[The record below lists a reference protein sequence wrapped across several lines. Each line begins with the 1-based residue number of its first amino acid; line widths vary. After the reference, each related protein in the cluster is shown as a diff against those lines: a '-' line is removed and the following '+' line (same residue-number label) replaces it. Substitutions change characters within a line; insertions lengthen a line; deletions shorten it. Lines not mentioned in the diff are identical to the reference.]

1 MNPPF
6 IYLDNN
12 ATTPVDPRVLEA
24 MLPYFTDIPGN
35 AASRNHPYG
44 WKAKEAVDT
53 ARQQI
58 ADLLSV
64 EEKELVFTSGATE
77 AINLAL
83 KGIYEN
89 YSRKGKHIITLQTE
103 HKAVLDTCKRLEK
116 IGAEVTYLPVK
127 EDGLLDIEL
136 LKANIRPD
144 TILVSVL
151 WANNETGII
160 QPMKDIGQI
169 CQEAGVFLM
178 SDATQAVGKI
188 PVSPKDVGVHLMAF
202 SAHKMYGP
210 KGMGALYVSQ
220 RQPKIKIPAQID
232 GGGHE
237 NGMRSGTLNVPSIVG
252 FGKAAVIAKA
262 EMQKDAERL
271 QKLRDQFESKIL
283 NGLEEVKIN
292 GEQSTRLPHVS
303 NLSFRFIKGE
313 TLMARFSEKLGVS
326 SGSAC
331 TSATLEPSHV
341 LQAMGLNDY
350 WAHGALRFSLG
361 RFTKVEEIEQASKI
375 VINGVK
381 HLRELS
387 PIWELFKDGV
397 EVDDL

>member
-12 ATTPVDPRVLEA
+12 ATTPVDPRVLAA

-58 ADLLSV
+58 ADLLTV
-64 EEKELVFTSGATE
+64 ERKELVFTSGATE
-77 AINLAL
+77 AINLAI

-116 IGAEVTYLPVK
+116 IGAEVTYLPVQ
-127 EDGLLDIEL
+127 EDGLLNVEL
-136 LKANIRPD
+136 LKTTIRPD

-151 WANNETGII
+151 WANNETGVI
-160 QPMKDIGQI
+160 QPMKDIGHI
-169 CQEAGVFLM
+169 CQEKGVFLM

-188 PVSPKDVGVHLMAF
+188 PVSPKEVGVHLMAF

-252 FGKAAVIAKA
+252 FGKAAMIAKT
-262 EMQKDAERL
+262 EMQRDAERL
-271 QKLRDQFESKIL
+271 QELRDQFEAKML

-292 GEQSTRLPHVS
+292 GKPNIRLPHVS

-361 RFTKVEEIEQASKI
+361 RFTKVEEIEKASRI
-375 VINGVK
+375 VIDGVK

-397 EVDDL
+397 EVDNL

>member
-12 ATTPVDPRVLEA
+12 ATTPVDPRVLAA

-58 ADLLSV
+58 ADLLTV
-64 EEKELVFTSGATE
+64 ERKELVFTSGATE
-77 AINLAL
+77 AINLAI

-103 HKAVLDTCKRLEK
+103 QKAVLDTCKRLEK
-116 IGAEVTYLPVK
+116 IGAEVTYLPVQ
-127 EDGLLDIEL
+127 EDGLLNVEL
-136 LKANIRPD
+136 LKTTIRPD

-151 WANNETGII
+151 WANNETGVI
-160 QPMKDIGQI
+160 QPMKDIGHI
-169 CQEAGVFLM
+169 CQEKGVFLM

-188 PVSPKDVGVHLMAF
+188 PVSPKEVGVHLMAF

-252 FGKAAVIAKA
+252 FGKAAMIAKT
-262 EMQKDAERL
+262 EMQRDAERL
-271 QKLRDQFESKIL
+271 QELRDQFEAKML

-292 GEQSTRLPHVS
+292 GEPNIRLPHVS

-361 RFTKVEEIEQASKI
+361 RFTKVEEIEKASRI
-375 VINGVK
+375 VIDGVK

-397 EVDDL
+397 EVDNL

>member
-12 ATTPVDPRVLEA
+12 ATTPVDPRVLAA

-58 ADLLSV
+58 ADLLTV
-64 EEKELVFTSGATE
+64 ERKELVFTSGATE
-77 AINLAL
+77 AINLAI

-116 IGAEVTYLPVK
+116 IGAEVTYLPVQ
-127 EDGLLDIEL
+127 EDGLLNVEL
-136 LKANIRPD
+136 LKTTIRPD

-151 WANNETGII
+151 WANNETGVI
-160 QPMKDIGQI
+160 QPMKDIGHI
-169 CQEAGVFLM
+169 CQEKGVFLM

-188 PVSPKDVGVHLMAF
+188 PVSPKEVGVHLMAF

-252 FGKAAVIAKA
+252 FGKAAMIAKT
-262 EMQKDAERL
+262 EMQRDAERL
-271 QKLRDQFESKIL
+271 QELRDQFEAKML

-292 GEQSTRLPHVS
+292 GEPNIRLPHVS

-361 RFTKVEEIEQASKI
+361 RFTKVEEIEKASRI
-375 VINGVK
+375 VIDGVK

-397 EVDDL
+397 EVDNL

>member
-12 ATTPVDPRVLEA
+12 ATTPVDPRVLTA

-58 ADLLSV
+58 ADLLTV
-64 EEKELVFTSGATE
+64 ERKELVFTSGATE
-77 AINLAL
+77 AINLAI

-116 IGAEVTYLPVK
+116 IGAEVTYLPVQ
-127 EDGLLDIEL
+127 EDGLLNVEL
-136 LKANIRPD
+136 LKTTIRPD

-151 WANNETGII
+151 WANNETGVI
-160 QPMKDIGQI
+160 QPMKDIGHI
-169 CQEAGVFLM
+169 CQEKGVFLM

-188 PVSPKDVGVHLMAF
+188 PVSPKEVGVHLMAF

-252 FGKAAVIAKA
+252 FGKAAMIAKT
-262 EMQKDAERL
+262 EMQRDAERL
-271 QKLRDQFESKIL
+271 QELRDQFEAKML

-292 GEQSTRLPHVS
+292 GEPNIRLPHVS

-361 RFTKVEEIEQASKI
+361 RFTKVEEIEKASRI
-375 VINGVK
+375 VIDGVK

-397 EVDDL
+397 EVDNL

>member
-12 ATTPVDPRVLEA
+12 ATTPVDPRVLAA

-58 ADLLSV
+58 ADLLTV
-64 EEKELVFTSGATE
+64 ERKELVFTSGATE
-77 AINLAL
+77 AINLAV

-116 IGAEVTYLPVK
+116 IGAEVTYLPVQ
-127 EDGLLDIEL
+127 EDGLLNVEL
-136 LKANIRPD
+136 LKTTIRPD

-151 WANNETGII
+151 WANNETGVI
-160 QPMKDIGQI
+160 QPMKDIGHI
-169 CQEAGVFLM
+169 CQEKGVFLM

-188 PVSPKDVGVHLMAF
+188 PVSPKEVGVHLMAF

-252 FGKAAVIAKA
+252 FGKAAMIAKT
-262 EMQKDAERL
+262 EMQRDAERL
-271 QKLRDQFESKIL
+271 QELRDQFEAKML

-292 GEQSTRLPHVS
+292 GEPNIRLPHVS

-361 RFTKVEEIEQASKI
+361 RFTKVEEIEKASRI
-375 VINGVK
+375 VIDGVK

-397 EVDDL
+397 EVDNL

>member
-24 MLPYFTDIPGN
+24 MLPYFTAIPGN

-44 WKAKEAVDT
+44 WKAKEAVDV

-58 ADLLSV
+58 ADLLSI
-64 EEKELVFTSGATE
+64 EGKELVFTSGATE
-77 AINLAL
+77 AINLAI
-83 KGIYEN
+83 KGIYES

-116 IGAEVTYLPVK
+116 IGAEVTYLPVQ
-127 EDGLLDIEL
+127 EDGLLDVEL
-136 LKANIRPD
+136 LKARIRPD

-151 WANNETGII
+151 WANNETGVI
-160 QPMKDIGQI
+160 QPMKDIGHI
-169 CQEAGVFLM
+169 CQEKGVFLM

-188 PVSPKDVGVHLMAF
+188 PVSPKEVGVHLMAF

-220 RQPKIKIPAQID
+220 RQPKIKIAAQID

-252 FGKAAVIAKA
+252 FGKAAMIAKT
-262 EMQKDAERL
+262 EMQRDAERL
-271 QKLRDQFESKIL
+271 QDLRDQFEAKML

-292 GEQSTRLPHVS
+292 GEPNIRLPHVS

-326 SGSAC
+326 SGAAC

-350 WAHGALRFSLG
+350 WTYGALRFSLG
-361 RFTKVEEIEQASKI
+361 RFTKVEEVERASKI
-375 VINGVK
+375 VIEGVQ
-381 HLRELS
+381 HLRKLS

-397 EVDDL
+397 AVDDL